1 MPDCYLSQ
9 SISHA
14 ERTNQ
19 AVLFMGILACILI
32 GILSIG
38 ILLMILM
45 NRMITVP
52 VSKLQTRMV
61 RIAGGDF
68 PEIPA
73 WNGSM
78 SWEISDGESMICQ
91 KMYRSLWKKTG
102 G

>member
-38 ILLMILM
+38 VVLMLLM

-52 VSKLQTRMV
+52 VSRLQTRMV
-61 RIAGGDF
+61 RIAGGDS
-68 PEIPA
+68 PETLL
-73 WNGSM
+73 WNGITNLG
-78 SWEISDGESMICQ
+78 ISDGNQ
-91 KMYRSLWKKTG
+91 
-102 G
+102 